1 MARAKVQIV
10 ISKNEG
16 EETYRISFGLV
27 GTWRGVA
34 RLSLDKANEVAQDL
48 YDEVIR
54 QQTGRPIIVRE
65 YA

>member
-1 MARAKVQIV
+1 MARAKVEII

-16 EETYRISFGLV
+16 DETYRISFGLV

-34 RLSLDKANEVAQDL
+34 RLTLEKANAVAQDL
-48 YDEVIR
+48 HDEVIR
-54 QQTGRPIIVRE
+54 QQTGRPVIVRN